1 MIKINTA
8 LILGAG
14 ASMPYGFPSG
24 EELML
29 EILEEIR
36 PNSGKELF
44 RVLLRFGF
52 KPNDIDDFYIGLK
65 HSRKFSVDEF
75 LERQPEFMKI
85 GKIAITLTLSTYEK
99 KDELFEQKSDK
110 DWYRYLWVKLSDTTF
125 EDFDKNQLSII
136 TFNYDRSIEHFL
148 FTTMRALYRRSEQDC
163 VKKLKKIP
171 IIHVHGRL
179 GALPWQGKNGRSYNP
194 GINLDEVV
202 KISRQIK
209 IMKEQD
215 DSPLEFEEAVRILN
229 SAELICLL
237 GFGYNPRNLQRLNAK
252 ETFAIRK
259 GIYGT
264 TLGFGVAEKMG
275 IKAIW
280 GVNIDLNHNEILEF
294 LKNVIVLK

>member
-1 MIKINTA
+1 MIETPTV

-36 PNSGKELF
+36 PNLGKELF
-44 RVLLRFGF
+44 RTLLGFGF
-52 KPNDIDDFYIGLK
+52 KPNDIDDFYTGLK

-75 LERQPEFMKI
+75 LERQTEFMKI

-99 KDELFEQKSDK
+99 KEELLEQKSDK
-110 DWYRYLWVKLSDTTF
+110 DWYRHLWVRLSDTTF

-148 FTTMRALYRRSEQDC
+148 FTAMRALYRRSEQDC
-163 VKKLKKIP
+163 EKKLKKIP

-179 GALPWQGKNGRSYNP
+179 GALPWQGKNGRSYNNK
-194 GINLDEVV
+194 INLDEIV
-202 KISRQIK
+202 KISGQIN

-215 DSPLEFEEAVRILN
+215 DSPREFEEAVTILN
-229 SAELICLL
+229 SAELIYLL
-237 GFGYNPRNLQRLNAK
+237 GFGYNPRNLQRLKAK
-252 ETFAIRK
+252 EIFK
-259 GIYGT
+259 GRSVWGT
-264 TLGFGVAEKMG
+264 TLGFGIAEKER
-275 IKAIW
+275 INYIW
-280 GVNIDLNHNEILEF
+280 RVNISLKYNEILEF
-294 LKNVIVLK
+294 LKNIKVLE